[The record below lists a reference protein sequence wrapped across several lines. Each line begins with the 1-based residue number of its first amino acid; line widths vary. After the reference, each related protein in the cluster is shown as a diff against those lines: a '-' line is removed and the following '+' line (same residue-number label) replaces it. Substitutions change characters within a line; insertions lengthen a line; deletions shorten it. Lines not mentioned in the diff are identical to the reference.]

1 MWCASLRPPH
11 PPIPPHSRADVEV
24 HLSRFHV
31 RQLHSL
37 RIQSAI
43 RRLTAIRFLARC
55 RVAAIRLQSAA
66 RRLTAIRLLARCRIA
81 AIHLQSAARRW
92 SAWREIRRRRTA
104 SLRISR
110 MAKGVKPRRLAQRR
124 REAAT
129 LIGRVARGRV
139 TRILMLRV
147 QSMVTARV
155 MAVPSLPRM
164 GSMASFGSMRSLGS
178 MKSFRERRGS
188 LTVPDLTGSVKHRL
202 VARSN
207 TLPVRGELRGERGN
221 GLARD
226 KAKEVSRACVIS

>member
-43 RRLTAIRFLARC
+43 RRLSAIRFLARC

-139 TRILMLRV
+139 TRILMLRLQLV
-147 QSMVTARV
+147 VTARG

-164 GSMASFGSMRSLGS
+164 GSMASFGSMKSLGS

-188 LTVPDLTGSVKHRL
+188 LTVPLTGSVKHRL

-207 TLPVRGELRGERGN
+207 TLPVRGERRNERGN

>member
-1 MWCASLRPPH
+1 M
-11 PPIPPHSRADVEV
+11 
-24 HLSRFHV
+24 HLSRLRV
-31 RQLHSL
+31 RQVHSL

-66 RRLTAIRLLARCRIA
+66 RR
-81 AIHLQSAARRW
+81 W
-92 SAWREIRRRRTA
+92 SAWREIRQRRTA

-139 TRILMLRV
+139 TRILMLRLQLV
-147 QSMVTARV
+147 VTARG

-164 GSMASFGSMRSLGS
+164 GSMASFGSMKSLGS

-188 LTVPDLTGSVKHRL
+188 LTVPLTGSVKHRL

-207 TLPVRGELRGERGN
+207 TVPVRGERGN

>member
-43 RRLTAIRFLARC
+43 RRLSAIRFLARC

-147 QSMVTARV
+147 QSMVTAMV

-164 GSMASFGSMRSLGS
+164 GSMASFGSIKSLGS

-188 LTVPDLTGSVKHRL
+188 LTVPLTGSVKHRL

-207 TLPVRGELRGERGN
+207 TLPVRGERRNERVS